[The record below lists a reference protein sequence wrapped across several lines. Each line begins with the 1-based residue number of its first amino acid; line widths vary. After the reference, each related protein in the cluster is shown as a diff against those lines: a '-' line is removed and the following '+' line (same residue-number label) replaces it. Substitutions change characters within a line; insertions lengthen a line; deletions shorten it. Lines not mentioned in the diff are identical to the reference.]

1 MDTDVSTSRPAV
13 HPAEFA
19 RRQPVIAGI
28 DGSRAAIRAAE
39 WAAAE
44 ARSRQ
49 VPLRLIAIVPAIDKP
64 AFRAGGSRY
73 RYALEALAAARR
85 AVLARYPDTGDDPI
99 EITREVRRGQAEHV
113 LVELSRS
120 AALIALGSTDIGFF
134 AHLVLGST
142 TLSVTRDARCP
153 VALVRP
159 AATAKGDVLVVVTDW
174 HSAEPALTAAF
185 RAAHERGADLVV
197 ARVWPGRAW
206 SDIEEWGSSP
216 ALVSDAQIRH
226 CQRDFPEVRF
236 RPVTVVG
243 DVATA
248 VERFSATAQL
258 VVVTHDVDAIGP
270 ARLGRVAQDLVCH
283 SSCPVLVLPGTP
295 APRVDAEAVHR

>member
-13 HPAEFA
+13 RPAEFA

-49 VPLRLIAIVPAIDKP
+49 VPLRLVAIVPAIDKP

-73 RYALEALAAARR
+73 RQALETLEAARR
-85 AVLARYPDTGDDPI
+85 AVLARYPDTDDVPV
-99 EITREVRRGQAEHV
+99 EIVLELRRGQAERV

-120 AALIALGSTDIGFF
+120 AALIALGSAGIGFF

-159 AATAKGDVLVVVTDW
+159 DTTATGDVLVVVTDW
-174 HSAEPALTAAF
+174 HSGKPALSAAF

-197 ARVWPGRAW
+197 ARVWPGRPW
-206 SDIEEWGSSP
+206 SGVEEWGESP
-216 ALVSDAQIRH
+216 ALVSDAQIQH
-226 CQRDFPEVRF
+226 CRRDFPDVRF

-243 DVATA
+243 DVVSA
-248 VERFSATAQL
+248 VERLSAMAQL
-258 VVVTHDVDAIGP
+258 VVVTHDVDAIDP
-270 ARLGRVAQDLVCH
+270 TRLGRATQDLVCH
-283 SSCPVLVLPGTP
+283 SSCPVLVLPAAP
-295 APRVDAEAVHR
+295 APAVDSEAVHR

>member
-1 MDTDVSTSRPAV
+1 METDVSTSRPAV
-13 HPAEFA
+13 RPAEFA

-73 RYALEALAAARR
+73 RQALETLEAARR
-85 AVLARYPDTGDDPI
+85 AVSARYPDDDPV
-99 EITREVRRGQAEHV
+99 EVALEVKRGQAEQV

-120 AALIALGSTDIGFF
+120 AALIALGSIGIGFF

-142 TLSVTRDARCP
+142 ALSVTRDARCP

-159 AATAKGDVLVVVTDW
+159 DATVTGDVLVVVTDW
-174 HSAEPALTAAF
+174 HSGEPALSAAF

-197 ARVWPGRAW
+197 ARVWPGREW
-206 SDIEEWGSSP
+206 SGIDEWGNSP
-216 ALVSDAQIRH
+216 ALVSDAQIEH
-226 CQRDFPEVRF
+226 CRRDFPDVRF

-243 DVATA
+243 DVVSA
-248 VERFSATAQL
+248 VERLSAMAQL
-258 VVVTHDVDAIGP
+258 VVVTHDVDAIAP
-270 ARLGRVAQDLVCH
+270 ARLGRATRDLVRH
-283 SSCPVLVLPGTP
+283 SSCPVLVLPAAP
-295 APRVDAEAVHR
+295 APVVGSEAVHR

>member
-13 HPAEFA
+13 RPVELA
-19 RRQPVIAGI
+19 RRRPVIAGI

-49 VPLRLIAIVPAIDKP
+49 VPLRLVAIVPAIDKP
-64 AFRAGGSRY
+64 AFRVGGNRY
-73 RYALEALAAARR
+73 RYAMEALEAARR
-85 AVLARYPDTGDDPI
+85 AVLVRYPGAGEHGV
-99 EITREVRRGQAEHV
+99 EIAVEVRRGQAEQV
-113 LVELSRS
+113 LLELSRS
-120 AALIALGSTDIGFF
+120 ADLIALGSTDIGFF

-142 TLSVTRDARCP
+142 ALSVTRGARCP

-159 AATAKGDVLVVVTDW
+159 AAAADGDVLVVVTDW
-174 HSAEPALTAAF
+174 PSAKPALAAAF

-206 SDIEEWGSSP
+206 SGIEEWGPAP
-216 ALVSDAQIRH
+216 ALVSDAQIRG
-226 CQRDFPEVRF
+226 CGRDFPDVRF

-243 DVATA
+243 EVGSA
-248 VERFSATAQL
+248 VERLSATAQL
-258 VVVTHDVDAIGP
+258 VVVTHDLDGIP
-270 ARLGRVAQDLVCH
+270 SARLGRTTQDLVCH
-283 SSCPVLVLPGTP
+283 SSCPVLVLPGEP
-295 APRVDAEAVHR
+295 ARESDSEAARS

>member
-13 HPAEFA
+13 RPAEFA

-44 ARSRQ
+44 ARFRQ

-64 AFRAGGSRY
+64 AFRAGGSRH
-73 RYALEALAAARR
+73 RYALEALEAARR
-85 AVLARYPDTGDDPI
+85 AVLAQYPDDDRV
-99 EITREVRRGQAEHV
+99 EIALEVRRGQAEHV

-120 AALIALGSTDIGFF
+120 AALIALGSTGIGFF

-142 TLSVTRDARCP
+142 ALAVTRDARCP
-153 VALVRP
+153 VTLVRP
-159 AATAKGDVLVVVTDW
+159 DTTATGDVLVVVTDW
-174 HSAEPALTAAF
+174 HSGKPALAAAF

-206 SDIEEWGSSP
+206 SGVEEWGDSP
-216 ALVSDAQIRH
+216 ALVSDAQIGH
-226 CQRDFPEVRF
+226 CRRDFPDVRF

-243 DVATA
+243 DVVSA
-248 VERFSATAQL
+248 VERLSATAQL
-258 VVVTHDVDAIGP
+258 VVVTHDVDAIAP
-270 ARLGRVAQDLVCH
+270 ARLGRATQDLVCH
-283 SSCPVLVLPGTP
+283 SSGSVLVLPAAP
-295 APRVDAEAVHR
+295 APAVDSEAVHR